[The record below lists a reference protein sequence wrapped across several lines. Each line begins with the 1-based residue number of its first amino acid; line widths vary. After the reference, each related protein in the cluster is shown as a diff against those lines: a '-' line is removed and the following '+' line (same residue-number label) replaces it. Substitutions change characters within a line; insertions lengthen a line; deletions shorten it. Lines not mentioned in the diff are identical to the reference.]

1 MFFLIHYRISLIV
14 IKLSFFFCL
23 QAVSIQNKALYFQP
37 LALPAFSGCLHRWLL
52 PAFCRADA
60 VCCTVGRHLSVSP
73 VKIVMAPAQTFPAAY
88 RLPVLPRI
96 TNAAAFCYPCYLP
109 VFCAYAAGAN
119 TAAAGHM
126 AANSAAFIYFNF
138 EASVIA

>member
-1 MFFLIHYRISLIV
+1 
-14 IKLSFFFCL
+14 
-23 QAVSIQNKALYFQP
+23 
-37 LALPAFSGCLHRWLL
+37 
-52 PAFCRADA
+52 
-60 VCCTVGRHLSVSP
+60 
-73 VKIVMAPAQTFPAAY
+73 MAPAQTFPVAY
-88 RLPVLPRI
+88 RLLVLPRI

-119 TAAAGHM
+119 TAAAEHM

>member
-1 MFFLIHYRISLIV
+1 MPA
-14 IKLSFFFCL
+14 
-23 QAVSIQNKALYFQP
+23 AVA
-37 LALPAFSGCLHRWLL
+37 L

-60 VCCTVGRHLSVSP
+60 VCRTAGRHLSVST
-73 VKIVMAPAQTFPAAY
+73 VKIAIASARIFPSAY

-96 TNAAAFCYPCYLP
+96 TNAAAFCYSSYLT

-119 TAAAGHM
+119 SAAARHM

-138 EASVIA
+138 EVSVIA